1 MDKTNIKLIVS
12 DVDGTLL
19 NASHQL
25 NPKFFEI
32 FEQLEAAGITFVV
45 ASGRQYHNLR
55 KLFERIEDRI
65 IFAAENGS
73 YIVHRGK
80 EMLAKTI
87 SAEDVYD
94 LVNIGRKIPTSKL
107 VLCGKNAAYIDNA
120 DQQFINHLSLYFE
133 KFEIVEDLLSVN
145 DDILKFTV
153 CDLSGSEANSYP
165 GFAHLHDRF
174 QVKVSADTWLDI
186 SDKLAHKGNAVA
198 ILQDLYGVSKEQTMV
213 FGDYLNDL
221 EMMQQAYFSYAMA
234 NGHPEV
240 KGVARFIAK
249 NNNEDGVIEVLER
262 LAGVMIS

>member
-19 NASHQL
+19 NSSHQL
-25 NPKFFEI
+25 NPKFFDI
-32 FEQLEAAGITFVV
+32 FEQLEAAGVIFVV
-45 ASGRQYHNLR
+45 ASGRQYQNLR
-55 KLFERIEDRI
+55 KVFERIEDRI

-80 EMLAKTI
+80 EMLAQTLPVE
-87 SAEDVYD
+87 SVYE
-94 LVNIGRKIPTSKL
+94 LVNIGRGNPTSKL
-107 VLCGKNAAYIDNA
+107 VLCGKNTAYIENA
-120 DQQFINHLSLYFE
+120 EEPFINHLSVYFE
-133 KFEIVEDLLSVN
+133 RFEVVEDLLSVN
-145 DDILKFTV
+145 EEILKFTV

-165 GFAHLHDRF
+165 DFAHLHDRF
-174 QVKVSADTWLDI
+174 QVKISGDTWLDI
-186 SDKLAHKGNAVA
+186 SEKLAHKGNAVSM
-198 ILQDLYGVSKEQTMV
+198 LQDMYGVSKEQTMV

-221 EMMQQAYFSYAMA
+221 EMMRQAYFSYAMA

-262 LAGVMIS
+262 LVGVMAY